1 MLDMADWTIYVP
13 PFNDRAILMVG
24 QVINGT
30 ILITLCVMEGH
41 LYKGCSIIFGVF
53 TGMLFWSESDP
64 SLYRDV
70 VKRVDQGC
78 ILFSVLIHI
87 AYFKYYIQ
95 YGLILIAIG
104 LFMLEIRHPP
114 LWLLFHI
121 SIYLCLMTA
130 FLSSHYN
137 SVYECENK

>member
-95 YGLILIAIG
+95 
-104 LFMLEIRHPP
+104 
-114 LWLLFHI
+114 
-121 SIYLCLMTA
+121 
-130 FLSSHYN
+130 
-137 SVYECENK
+137 